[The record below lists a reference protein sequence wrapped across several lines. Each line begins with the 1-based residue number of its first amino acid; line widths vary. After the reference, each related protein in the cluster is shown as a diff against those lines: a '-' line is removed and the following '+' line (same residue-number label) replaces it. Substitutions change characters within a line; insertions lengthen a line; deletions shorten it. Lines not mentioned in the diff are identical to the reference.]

1 MPAPTG
7 DQFDLFK
14 AAQEEDEE
22 GAPPAT
28 EERYHH
34 GRETED
40 EVNITIHAGYWG
52 EGSQAG
58 CATTV
63 KVSSNG
69 IARTLTFFPGVD
81 HGAVRV
87 EGEPDADIGFSPGRQ
102 RYHILHLTMRQTGT
116 HTFSISDGGDC
127 TNTWSMDFRLHGWL
141 DDLYGAAAVSIF
153 DPEDRELEL
162 GHELTYQSEG
172 EHKLRL
178 VTLGT
183 QVYETDEL
191 DPQGWVSFNRTCLE
205 PVDKANTKA
214 SRHPTCHLKV
224 KDRVLEKR
232 LYPGRWHS
240 LTVTVDSVR
249 DEMCLYLDGI
259 AVDKPIDIFE
269 SSFGRTGGGG
279 GFGREGGKDRRK
291 GVSEGP
297 TEYEAYAG
305 FGYSFASP
313 FAVPQEGFLL
323 FASSSIRSMPGGTK
337 LRKAIFRNSIL
348 TPKAIEDQYVS
359 SRHKKRPVQIPQ
371 SLTLAPIMK
380 KKAIPLWVHG
390 SYVAEFCNPFVP
402 AAGGS
407 PLHLY
412 SIFCMALDGVVE
424 KMSANSLWTPA
435 DVNGCKRVLGLFRE
449 LELLMKKWH
458 QLWTCTAADQLSAL
472 SAIYLRRLAQA
483 RAELQPGGRLLVPLG
498 IRLQRS
504 SQLLMLIVERKGSGN
519 YRFLVVN
526 SSPIGLAY
534 HATDASRP
542 PKIRYRV
549 ALELDDIPAARA
561 EDEGFWMMLVVT
573 AVQPCHDQL
582 PLYDK
587 LLPWLAGSPLE
598 HLLATVNPTSPATQ
612 EWRSPQCANTD
623 GWRYLTFSL
632 RVLLLEV
639 GGFSSSKAKL
649 LKWHLREQLLSFAAN
664 DLAAAQSLSVSEKR
678 LLRLGLSQLSLAA
691 VKVSGN
697 LELEAS
703 RGVKEM
709 KATSMAV
716 LGRAQAV
723 VKDVEAAVERKP
735 RPYGFEDPSVLPLLD
750 LLGGASEPPA
760 HDWGLHPF
768 FERLLREQRS
778 PGQKVGIPLLVPI
791 NLLEM
796 PETIPDLEAAVRALR
811 LAEELCAKL
820 CFVGYER
827 CKFSN
832 FLRVALLQHV
842 FTELMPLPLGPLAE
856 KPPLNLTDPVWAPN
870 GSNELH
876 PQLTRG
882 GQLELMQV
890 LLRLAEHF
898 VSAACGLHA
907 SGGFDGVKIVVLGA
921 IAAIADRVL
930 RIRTVLPGIPKP
942 QREGGPIV
950 AEAEPC
956 PSLVSDLLNGVGGK
970 GWKPMAID
978 PTSFMRQSET
988 IEAVTP
994 EISVARTAVAS
1005 YFTEVKKNLQ
1015 VPSGK
1020 DQTLFDWDQHGWMLW
1035 VNKESGL
1042 KKLVQTICSHHLL
1055 QAGGGW
1061 ADLAAGSDPYLVHTW
1076 PEFQCYRD
1084 IIFYWKYFLCTDLRV
1099 FPKVNEYVPQS
1110 AYLKWQVVDE
1120 QKAFGCPP
1128 NRGKVFLVSA
1138 LGKEH
1143 LLKHDVPPHRPKPPA
1158 SGLRWPSAALPSH
1171 HTKTPVRTED
1181 DLLYMRSLPTF
1192 NEMLRASDSE
1202 ALLSFLT
1209 VPYIRMPL
1217 VLAFFTTGDRV
1228 NSLFDQGLQQIL
1240 QAVILEPGKLLEPM
1254 NWAAAP
1260 ENVPANSSAE
1270 QELVASPY
1278 GQLLTEL
1285 ACAPGCL
1292 LAYLAK
1298 LLELALVLANSAMS
1312 QTVGTILFTL
1322 RVAARVESS
1331 AVYLLQH
1338 SEGKLPSTGPRP
1350 GALPSSAW
1358 LLHEL
1363 RAGRERLRAIFAE
1376 AEGWLDAWLEEL
1388 HDLACK
1394 AAAAAGE
1401 EGGAPGRG
1409 TGPQA
1414 KNKAQQSLDQYM
1426 KTSCNIHA
1434 HLLLLLRNVPEEE
1447 LDERSVSR
1455 ILSSF
1460 AFLSLH
1466 HTFNQNFLD
1475 IPETELF
1482 EIFQHHRRGLV
1493 RWFEK
1498 QRKNNE
1504 YGRFNRV
1511 LQEVHQQF
1519 STIDSSSSV
1528 DTALFEWGVVKGD
1541 FRNAGRYAIVG
1552 PKRSEA
1558 ERGEVATTASN
1569 DNAWIELNI
1578 QLLQVT
1584 VRGRHVTPLEADTCE
1599 DGDFVEV
1606 LSGGAGKKAETVQ
1619 CAALLS
1625 TNLVR
1630 VRELLSQ
1637 PYRITRWEGMAAANL
1652 PFTGDYVRLYD
1663 MEDFEEHEAWV
1674 PQLFEPVRLK
1684 FFVPPAVPQPILF
1697 FLLEETDP
1705 SASVIVLAA
1714 VHPKVR
1720 GKVWKEVMVFRDL
1733 RSVQIFKIDSYG
1745 HQHYRSLEYTTNA
1758 RYCLAE
1764 KQPSPND
1771 REDPWPDWGRYEAG
1785 QPDLNM
1791 QDKPPTVVMSR
1802 TIVKDVHSDGSAGA
1816 GTGKKDPLDD
1826 SEEWSDGEPSD
1837 DETEQERKERTVWE
1851 RSQKEGEQYLPK
1863 RLLKGLLPEG
1873 LLEKYFIY
1881 QENETPWRAIRG
1893 YPKTPE
1899 GEEDRDPDHLLEIKL
1914 IKVGKVP
1921 CTAHRGW
1928 CALVRKRWKAAGRK
1942 PWFLL
1947 NLLYAKEGTP
1957 LHSLARTLVRLE
1969 NLSFI
1974 LAWTEQDPRK
1984 VDGALDP
1991 PIDFIELPRL
2001 LLSFTVRRGADG
2013 SRGLWSLDHAE
2024 LSVPLGAPSYA
2035 RTQAAKLLEPM
2046 PHSLLLQTS
2055 NAQFF
2060 ALLPNIKVHRP
2071 HVDTDPFSTELVLE
2085 RGNSEWWGRAKNK
2098 TFLYP
2103 VHASRSFLQTP
2114 TLASA
2119 LYVMMLRWM
2128 NRDYRGVAALV
2139 SAVGTD
2145 SKYEEDEMQIFK
2157 HLGRI
2162 TDPHP
2167 DSHANRL
2174 QVSLAVSDANME
2186 LPWDLLDESA
2196 GYLGKLAHVT
2206 ARSRLSEDYE
2216 LRSLQLCQQIRK
2228 CLEIIENEVSLLRQ
2242 RWWGQWGAARIKRF
2256 VELLES
2262 EKERKLANFQEAQ
2275 EVEQWLRQLTRKMR
2289 ASQLPQTKEEIRSM
2303 ALKVFGDYNVD
2314 PNVELALDNRSK
2326 YLERLGG
2333 RDGARPGEPLQLH
2346 CPHRARESLWQ
2357 THQDQNVLLCSLF
2370 DLLWE
2375 VLGAEKVLRR
2385 DVEEDE
2391 GPEIPMM
2398 RRLPFPMAINTAFE
2412 MCQGKMTLKDY
2423 GSAPKTWAFLY
2434 SLFTLST
2441 GARLSRAKETNPAHQ
2456 QTYTTL
2462 LLHLMPGSRH
2472 HGVLASLLHILAQ
2485 NPNICDS
2492 MPMLTKP
2499 KKVRLVGQWKA
2510 KLTEIHQF
2518 VVQAADAMKLAWP
2531 PTPES
2536 FQELPRPMQS
2546 AVESAWFQRCES
2558 QQGGLCARLLFAPE
2572 LPAEGACLL
2581 GCPSLK
2587 GLTCTQRFLEG
2598 TVDMP
2603 SEEVA
2608 ALATMPMRHL
2618 AREHLIDTPPSSLL
2632 PEEMPFDLSKHP
2644 TAKHRVAIS
2653 MLSRLDREVQI
2664 CARMRNARQK
2674 PALISLQSESVK
2686 AIANGDQAALGQAR
2700 DQMARLREELL
2711 KLKAK
2716 DEEFVAMAI
2725 NKSFSDANDIDLG
2738 SDPQLAPL
2746 RDRLRFWLL
2755 RYSDLEV
2762 TLWFEHLC
2770 CGLLSPEAELDFARL
2785 NPFLKPEAAA
2795 GLLSRLTQMMLVAG
2809 RIIQPANQDL
2819 ADLLANPDSAGSAV
2833 ALAAGL
2839 SEKLSAMTL
2848 SSATMA
2854 KLRVIALSGEE
2865 VREITMTDLGE
2876 ETPISELLQRC
2887 AEPQCR
2893 IKLLFEGQ
2901 ELKPCMSLS
2910 EAGLQSGDTL
2920 TRVVCPKSETELRL
2934 EELFAELRECWRQMC
2949 EDLLQMR
2956 EELLDEPE
2964 HDLHTRQRIEAEK
2977 RQQIEAEKQRL
2988 WARLL
2993 ESVEKPNQRHDMNRR
3008 ELKGKEWKRA
3018 ARLSNRTPSRHCRRW
3033 R

>member
-1 MPAPTG
+1 MEKEHLVRALQAAFEKVAELEGENWRLKEAAQFFEAAAEERERQLKDPHQTERPLHVLHGASNVAMPRFRGSTAAPLRRSATDPTSSREDGSMPGLGIKQKSLKMILDVMLSGSAVGAMSAKKAGKKEEQEEEKEEEEEAHPSRFGARDGEMELFVGDLVKISGVSADVRKALSHVGLSWESSMSAFLGQTGRVKTVQMKEGKQLVEVQLGSGADGPSMSIGVSALELLGDEEEEDEARRDDGEAEDQNDEDEADDGHVYRVNETPGENEERPDPKGCPEPERIRRALAWMLRMERVTHHAGPGRKVRDLTKAGKCATGIVTKVGDNSTCDVKYDDGSARTGVPLKQLRPLEQAESDGTGLSYTTTFNEFDFTTGQLPTGVEAVGEGVELKAGRGGETFLVVRKGTYLRLPFKGMRHERLRPGESIPSYTLTLELQLDNQHPQLEHPWCLYQASFPEVHESDELCLVAKARQEAEKSEPVLATEGVGFFRHGFRVEAWIVFVPKPLRLFCTEGTARMEFPQWMVGTDIDGRLPVTLEMDPKSKVTKVQTSVPAIHHEHVQAPKTPVAQIILLDGVLLLTAFVVNLKCANRLSTGPRDLFLGLTQTSSAELCGAVRSKSSAGLGRVAAWQCGEVQRLPSGSRRVPVKFKRQALTAVEEEEVTSKKPQSGKLGGGGLMPAPTG

-14 AAQEEDEE
+14 AAQEEDVRRTLARASWRRTVPPTSAEDEE

-703 RGVKEM
+703 RGVKRDPG
-709 KATSMAV
+709 S
-716 LGRAQAV
+716 LGSVPRERIV
-723 VKDVEAAVERKP
+723 PSSPPSEAAVERKP

-811 LAEELCAKL
+811 LAEARCAKRFGVFRFAEEGERRGTWKNHNRTEHSPEAVGLAGFVQRSEAERSSALEKELCAKL

-856 KPPLNLTDPVWAPN
+856 KPPLNLTDPAAWTVREGEDEVWAPN

-930 RIRTVLPGIPKP
+930 RIRTVLPGPVEDDTAGVSRTVGLARPSTGLLQTAVTVTGGIPKP

-970 GWKPMAID
+970 GWKPMDAID

-1202 ALLSFLT
+1202 VQPPALLSFLT

-1240 QAVILEPGKLLEPM
+1240 QAERAVILEPGKLLEPM

-1394 AAAAAGE
+1394 AAAAAGVLFQLV
-1401 EGGAPGRG
+1401 GITFTFTDR
-1409 TGPQA
+1409 
-1414 KNKAQQSLDQYM
+1414 K
-1426 KTSCNIHA
+1426 
-1434 HLLLLLRNVPEEE
+1434 VPEEE

-1482 EIFQHHRRGLV
+1482 EIFQHHRKSINSPLAALALAFQLGSSWVGGLEEENA
-1493 RWFEK
+1493 WHSA
-1498 QRKNNE
+1498 
-1504 YGRFNRV
+1504 G
-1511 LQEVHQQF
+1511 F

-1558 ERGEVATTASN
+1558 ERGEVATTASAWKHGGGN

-1599 DGDFVEV
+1599 DGDFVE
-1606 LSGGAGKKAETVQ
+1606 AETVQ

-1630 VRELLSQ
+1630 VEYDTEAGRCRCRSSTSVLVLLGWVRNVSSRSQ

-1663 MEDFEEHEAWV
+1663 MEDLTRESETGSGPKRRAEDFEEHEAWV
-1674 PQLFEPVRLK
+1674 PQLFEPVR
-1684 FFVPPAVPQPILF
+1684 
-1697 FLLEETDP
+1697 
-1705 SASVIVLAA
+1705 
-1714 VHPKVR
+1714 
-1720 GKVWKEVMVFRDL
+1720 
-1733 RSVQIFKIDSYG
+1733 
-1745 HQHYRSLEYTTNA
+1745 
-1758 RYCLAE
+1758 
-1764 KQPSPND
+1764 
-1771 REDPWPDWGRYEAG
+1771 
-1785 QPDLNM
+1785 
-1791 QDKPPTVVMSR
+1791 
-1802 TIVKDVHSDGSAGA
+1802 
-1816 GTGKKDPLDD
+1816 
-1826 SEEWSDGEPSD
+1826 
-1837 DETEQERKERTVWE
+1837 
-1851 RSQKEGEQYLPK
+1851 
-1863 RLLKGLLPEG
+1863 PEG
-1873 LLEKYFIY
+1873 LERLRTELGRGSPQRRELLLDDAPAPGAVEEEGAESEPPPVRILLLAFLIMFQGYGVMNGNPAHALKTKLELRPDQAGAFQDATAAFQLSKLLMRVLQISLLAFLQPNGIVYLSYAVMFVAILIPIIFVWGADMKDLSIVYLQYTLGGIAIGLFEGTFLSVISVLGKNTKTFAIMGAPLGFAVHNILLGSLVPKGFEVIY
-1881 QENETPWRAIRG
+1881 YVYSVACIPFAVVIFHRYAPR
-1893 YPKTPE
+1893 
-1899 GEEDRDPDHLLEIKL
+1899 PD
-1914 IKVGKVP
+1914 VNSDGKGCQVFLRSLRQP
-1921 CTAHRGW
+1921 NQWLPAMI
-1928 CALVRKRWKAAGRK
+1928 
-1942 PWFLL
+1942 PWFIAKFFG
-1947 NLLYAKEGTP
+1947 NFVMEDAFPLLYSTFNTEYVPVFGPASTSPKIPFKYYTSLYWFVLMAFGDTISRRVP
-1957 LHSLARTLVRLE
+1957 QFLHLRTWR
-1969 NLSFI
+1969 S
-1974 LAWTEQDPRK
+1974 W
-1984 VDGALDP
+1984 
-1991 PIDFIELPRL
+1991 
-2001 LLSFTVRRGADG
+2001 
-2013 SRGLWSLDHAE
+2013 GLWIVISIILCIGGEA
-2024 LSVPLGAPSYA
+2024 LNF
-2035 RTQAAKLLEPM
+2035 LLIPIV
-2046 PHSLLLQTS
+2046 T
-2055 NAQFF
+2055 
-2060 ALLPNIKVHRP
+2060 
-2071 HVDTDPFSTELVLE
+2071 
-2085 RGNSEWWGRAKNK
+2085 
-2098 TFLYP
+2098 
-2103 VHASRSFLQTP
+2103 
-2114 TLASA
+2114 
-2119 LYVMMLRWM
+2119 
-2128 NRDYRGVAALV
+2128 GVAAGVAYFGNGLIYGL
-2139 SAVGTD
+2139 SA
-2145 SKYEEDEMQIFK
+2145 KYIDAHVPLEHRYTSYNLWCFAGDLAGYAGQG
-2157 HLGRI
+2157 HLSVEIARSVCEGRHY
-2162 TDPHP
+2162 TYVCHEHP
-2167 DSHANRL
+2167 TSTRT
-2174 QVSLAVSDANME
+2174 S
-2186 LPWDLLDESA
+2186 PWD
-2196 GYLGKLAHVT
+2196 
-2206 ARSRLSEDYE
+2206 
-2216 LRSLQLCQQIRK
+2216 
-2228 CLEIIENEVSLLRQ
+2228 
-2242 RWWGQWGAARIKRF
+2242 
-2256 VELLES
+2256 
-2262 EKERKLANFQEAQ
+2262 
-2275 EVEQWLRQLTRKMR
+2275 
-2289 ASQLPQTKEEIRSM
+2289 
-2303 ALKVFGDYNVD
+2303 
-2314 PNVELALDNRSK
+2314 
-2326 YLERLGG
+2326 
-2333 RDGARPGEPLQLH
+2333 
-2346 CPHRARESLWQ
+2346 
-2357 THQDQNVLLCSLF
+2357 
-2370 DLLWE
+2370 
-2375 VLGAEKVLRR
+2375 
-2385 DVEEDE
+2385 
-2391 GPEIPMM
+2391 
-2398 RRLPFPMAINTAFE
+2398 
-2412 MCQGKMTLKDY
+2412 
-2423 GSAPKTWAFLY
+2423 
-2434 SLFTLST
+2434 
-2441 GARLSRAKETNPAHQ
+2441 
-2456 QTYTTL
+2456 
-2462 LLHLMPGSRH
+2462 
-2472 HGVLASLLHILAQ
+2472 
-2485 NPNICDS
+2485 
-2492 MPMLTKP
+2492 
-2499 KKVRLVGQWKA
+2499 
-2510 KLTEIHQF
+2510 
-2518 VVQAADAMKLAWP
+2518 
-2531 PTPES
+2531 
-2536 FQELPRPMQS
+2536 
-2546 AVESAWFQRCES
+2546 
-2558 QQGGLCARLLFAPE
+2558 
-2572 LPAEGACLL
+2572 
-2581 GCPSLK
+2581 
-2587 GLTCTQRFLEG
+2587 
-2598 TVDMP
+2598 
-2603 SEEVA
+2603 
-2608 ALATMPMRHL
+2608 
-2618 AREHLIDTPPSSLL
+2618 
-2632 PEEMPFDLSKHP
+2632 
-2644 TAKHRVAIS
+2644 
-2653 MLSRLDREVQI
+2653 
-2664 CARMRNARQK
+2664 
-2674 PALISLQSESVK
+2674 
-2686 AIANGDQAALGQAR
+2686 
-2700 DQMARLREELL
+2700 
-2711 KLKAK
+2711 
-2716 DEEFVAMAI
+2716 
-2725 NKSFSDANDIDLG
+2725 
-2738 SDPQLAPL
+2738 
-2746 RDRLRFWLL
+2746 
-2755 RYSDLEV
+2755 
-2762 TLWFEHLC
+2762 
-2770 CGLLSPEAELDFARL
+2770 
-2785 NPFLKPEAAA
+2785 
-2795 GLLSRLTQMMLVAG
+2795 
-2809 RIIQPANQDL
+2809 
-2819 ADLLANPDSAGSAV
+2819 
-2833 ALAAGL
+2833 
-2839 SEKLSAMTL
+2839 
-2848 SSATMA
+2848 
-2854 KLRVIALSGEE
+2854 
-2865 VREITMTDLGE
+2865 
-2876 ETPISELLQRC
+2876 
-2887 AEPQCR
+2887 
-2893 IKLLFEGQ
+2893 
-2901 ELKPCMSLS
+2901 
-2910 EAGLQSGDTL
+2910 
-2920 TRVVCPKSETELRL
+2920 
-2934 EELFAELRECWRQMC
+2934 
-2949 EDLLQMR
+2949 
-2956 EELLDEPE
+2956 
-2964 HDLHTRQRIEAEK
+2964 
-2977 RQQIEAEKQRL
+2977 
-2988 WARLL
+2988 
-2993 ESVEKPNQRHDMNRR
+2993 
-3008 ELKGKEWKRA
+3008 
-3018 ARLSNRTPSRHCRRW
+3018 
-3033 R
+3033 